1 MADNT
6 STKYSAFAKRVLAAH
21 RGSRPKRTAYP
32 VEFLQTCADLVVNEG
47 IPQST
52 VVRNALQEPEW
63 QNHTFTAMISALSR
77 YIARTRP
84 S

>member
-1 MADNT
+1 MADKT
-6 STKYSAFAKRVLAAH
+6 TATKYAAFAKRVLEAH
-21 RGSRPKRTAYP
+21 RGTRPKRTAYP
-32 VEFLQTCADLVVNEG
+32 VEFLQTCADLVKEG

-77 YIARTRP
+77 YIARTKA
-84 S
+84 